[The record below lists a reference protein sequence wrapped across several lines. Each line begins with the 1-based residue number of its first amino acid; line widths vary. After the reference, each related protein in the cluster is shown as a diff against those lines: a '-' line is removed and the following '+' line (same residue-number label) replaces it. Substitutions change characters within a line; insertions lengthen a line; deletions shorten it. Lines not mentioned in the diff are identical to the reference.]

1 MNLNILKNKQQKLF
15 YTLIEYTRRI
25 FQHTRIMQ
33 EEPNPIKDYLF
44 DYLSRSDEKI
54 QKLISN
60 EKFSE
65 IIEDVIA
72 NCYDKIITLG
82 EKDESVGV
90 LATGLLHF
98 LLTNALL
105 NSQRKIE
112 YEGIEIDI
120 VIPDLKTL
128 EKDPKKPLIICIPK
142 TSNKEEI
149 EKKLTELYKIQ
160 PEKQNVWLVLSQKL
174 DFENRSYVIEKDNQ
188 TFSKIIFDIAQFVNV
203 GGQSKFKILRI

>member
-1 MNLNILKNKQQKLF
+1 L
-15 YTLIEYTRRI
+15 
-25 FQHTRIMQ
+25 
-33 EEPNPIKDYLF
+33 EEESNPVKDYLF
-44 DYLSRSDEKI
+44 DYLEKSDEKI
-54 QKLISN
+54 QKLIIN

-65 IIEDVIA
+65 IIDDVIT

-105 NSQRKIE
+105 NSQRKVE
-112 YEGIEIDI
+112 YHGIEVDI
-120 VIPDLKTL
+120 AIPDLKTL
-128 EKDPKKPLIICIPK
+128 EKDPKKTLLICIPK
-142 TSNKEEI
+142 TSEKKEI
-149 EKKLTELYKIQ
+149 EQKLLELYKIQ

-174 DFENRSYVIEKDNQ
+174 DFENRSYIIQKENN

-203 GGQSKFKILRI
+203 HGQSKFKILRI